1 MHQLSAG
8 LVATILL
15 VSCNPRYASADEP
28 KVHFFDAQ
36 GVRIRYLMQGRG
48 EPVVLIHG
56 LFASAEMNWRLPG
69 IFSTLAKNHQ
79 VIALDLPAH
88 GGSDKPEKDEAY
100 GTQFAEDV
108 VLLLDHLKIPK
119 AHIVGYSLGG
129 MTAGKLLATHQ
140 DRVLSAALCGMG
152 WVQEGGRFQK
162 TLEQP
167 AMRAGRAPINLCIKN
182 MRKLAISE
190 TALKAIHVPVCV
202 IIGDRDSVKQ
212 STVAPLKIARPDWPV
227 VEIEGANHLTCIFKK
242 SFSDEIVRWLDK
254 NKRN

>member
-1 MHQLSAG
+1 MHQLRAG
-8 LVATILL
+8 FVATILL
-15 VSCNPRYASADEP
+15 VSCAPRPVAADEP
-28 KVHFFDAQ
+28 KVQFFDAQ
-36 GVRIRYLMQGRG
+36 GVKIRYVIQGRG

-56 LFASAEMNWRLPG
+56 LFANAETNWRLPG
-69 IFSTLAKNHQ
+69 IYSTLAKNHQ

-100 GTQFAEDV
+100 GAQFAEDV

-162 TLEQP
+162 SFEQP
-167 AMRAGRAPINLCIKN
+167 AMRAGSAPINLCIKN
-182 MRKLAISE
+182 MRKLAVSE
-190 TALKAIHVPVCV
+190 PALKAIHVPVCV
-202 IIGDRDSVKQ
+202 IIGDRDSLKQ
-212 STVAPLKIARPDWPV
+212 ATVTPLKTARPDWPV
-227 VEIEGANHLTCIFKK
+227 VEIEGANHLTCIFKT
-242 SFSDEIVRWLDK
+242 SFRDEIVKWLDK
-254 NKRN
+254 NKQN